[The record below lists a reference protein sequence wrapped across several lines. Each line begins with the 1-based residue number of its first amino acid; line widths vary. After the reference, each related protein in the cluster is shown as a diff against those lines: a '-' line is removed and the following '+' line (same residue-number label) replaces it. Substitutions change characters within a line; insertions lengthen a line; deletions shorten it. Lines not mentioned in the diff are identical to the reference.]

1 MTRESYVASVVAELG
16 RGLGI
21 SDLTLDDEG
30 RRTLRVGDGELTL
43 TQGSEPVDL
52 IWLHVR
58 IGEIDNEDR
67 ALVRYLLQAGHLLWT
82 RNLMTVALDDRG
94 SAALGFNMI
103 PVVNL
108 NAARLRDL
116 AIAMLKAAA
125 ELRRRIQARDFSVLP
140 VPFGG
145 DHGLAGPGM
154 VRV

>member
-1 MTRESYVASVVAELG
+1 MPRDSFVASVVAELG

-21 SDLTLDDEG
+21 AELTLDDEG
-30 RRTLRVGDGELTL
+30 RRTLQIGDGELTL

-52 IWLHVR
+52 VWLHVR
-58 IGEIDNEDR
+58 IGEIDNQDR

-82 RNLMTVALDDRG
+82 RNLMTIVLDDAG
-94 SAALGFNMI
+94 SAALGYNMI

-116 AIAMLKAAA
+116 AIAMLKTAA
-125 ELRRRIQARDFSVLP
+125 ELHRRIRARDFSILP
-140 VPFGG
+140 AAFAG
-145 DHGLAGPGM
+145 DLGSAGAGL

>member
-1 MTRESYVASVVAELG
+1 MTRESYVASVVAEFG
-16 RGLGI
+16 HGLGI
-21 SDLTLDDEG
+21 AELTLDDEG

-67 ALVRYLLQAGHLLWT
+67 ALVRSLLQAGHLLWT
-82 RNLMTVALDDRG
+82 RNLMTVALDDTR

-116 AIAMLKAAA
+116 AIAMLKTAA

-140 VPFGG
+140 VPFDG
-145 DHGLAGPGM
+145 DPGSAGPGM